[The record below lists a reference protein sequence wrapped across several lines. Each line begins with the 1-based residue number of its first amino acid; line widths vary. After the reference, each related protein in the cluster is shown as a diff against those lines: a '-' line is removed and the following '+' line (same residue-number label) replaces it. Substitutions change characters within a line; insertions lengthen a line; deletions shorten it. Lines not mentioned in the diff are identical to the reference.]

1 MHYFEFGKRDA
12 TIYSG
17 GTTSSINTGFDEIL
31 EINKVV
37 ADNGTVQNVSRI
49 LIDFDYTFISEQ
61 IEQGT
66 IPSLSETSS
75 VKFHLNLYDAT
86 SEEVEAEQ
94 SVFVYMV
101 SGSWKQGTGKLDHD
115 PVTEDGVSYQYRDQ
129 EAKTPWVTGS
139 ILTDGGAWYTSSAAS
154 FEVSTSYDLTFDKKD
169 IRADVTNLVYNHI
182 LSSSDFPNNGF
193 IVKRESISHPA
204 GLSGSMPGRTFAF
217 NSGSDTTKDEAST
230 SRLGNLKYFSRETH
244 TIYPPKLEVVWD
256 DSSWNTGSAAAP
268 LTKLSSTDLE
278 RLKVYFKNL
287 RPEYKE
293 GSKVKLRVAGREL
306 YPTTSFGTT
315 PAELDIKVL
324 PSASS
329 FYEVK
334 DADTEE
340 VIIPYGSGS
349 KISCDSTGNYFNLF
363 MDGLQAE
370 RNYRFCIKVVSG
382 SGTTDEQINFYDDNY
397 EFRVVR

>member
-61 IEQGT
+61 IDLGT

-115 PVTEDGVSYQYRDQ
+115 PVTQDGVSYQYRDQ

-139 ILTDGGAWYTSSAAS
+139 VLTDGGAWYTSSANN

-193 IVKRESISHPA
+193 ILKRESILHPTA
-204 GLSGSMPGRTFAF
+204 SVPSFAF

-256 DSSWNTGSAAAP
+256 DSSWVTGSTA

-278 RLKVYFKNL
+278 RLKIYFKNI

-293 GSKVKLRVAGREL
+293 GSKVKFRVVGREL
-306 YPTTSFGTT
+306 YPTTNFETT
-315 PAELDIKVL
+315 PAELDVKVL
-324 PSASS
+324 PSGSV
-329 FYEVK
+329 FYEVR
-334 DADTEE
+334 DAETEE

-349 KISCDSTGNYFNLF
+349 KISCDSTGNFFNLF